1 MSFPAQFSFSGLFR
15 LVISLMGLLVLVGNS
30 SVAWS
35 QQGSGQD
42 SDIRVI
48 RQVQSIAASTAEP
61 PGEDADWQLLELP
74 SISRLGDSA
83 ESNRSLWLRFELER
97 PQDNALHS
105 LYFFRYNLSLD
116 VYFNGSRIGGDSY
129 REGRQ
134 TVAWNHPLLVDIQH
148 ANWRDNENVVHLRF
162 QGSYF
167 GGTLSE
173 ILTGPKSVLQPLYE
187 DRLFRQ
193 IHLNQWLQASGLIV
207 TILVLAI
214 WFMRRQDPVYLLF
227 TLMACAWLVL
237 QTHMVVYHNLIEYRY
252 WLPLVHIAID
262 LFLLFLFLFLTRF
275 AEVPSP
281 RLEKALL
288 VWTSFAIA
296 WHILAPLSI
305 WWMGAYTV
313 HAIGNLFLVYL
324 FVRIGLKALRERH
337 VMSIVI
343 ALTVL
348 VQLILGI
355 HDIFLIWRG
364 NQEDWETANYL
375 TQFAF
380 PLLILVFTIALL
392 NRFVAALNLAEEL
405 NEDLERK
412 VEASRR
418 MIQAS
423 FQEQRELE
431 LSRAAEQERVRI
443 YRDLHDDVG
452 SKLLSIV
459 HAGRDHKLGELARTA
474 LKSLRDAV
482 SRANSPQQ
490 NCEDFFAAL
499 REESSLRLQGTG
511 HRIQWELPD
520 SYPDRMLSSELVYNL
535 NQIIREVVSNIIRH
549 AQAETVH
556 FSIVLISGKLTLHIR
571 DDGIGLGN
579 DTGNGNG
586 LRHIRERADSIGAGV
601 AWKIS
606 STGGTDFTL
615 ELELPWD

>member
-1 MSFPAQFSFSGLFR
+1 MSFPAHLSLSGLLR
-15 LVISLMGLLVLVGNS
+15 LVFVQMSLLALLASS
-30 SVAWS
+30 SVALS
-35 QQGSGQD
+35 QQD
-42 SDIRVI
+42 SEPNDDIRLI

-61 PGEDADWQLLELP
+61 PGIDANWQMLELP
-74 SISRLGDSA
+74 SVSRLGDSA
-83 ESNRSLWLRFELER
+83 ESNRSLWLRFELDK
-97 PQDNALHS
+97 PQDNELHS
-105 LYFFRYNLSLD
+105 LYFFRYNLSMD

-148 ANWRDNENVVHLRF
+148 ANWRDDENIVLLRF

-173 ILTGPKSVLQPLYE
+173 ILTGPKSALQPLYE
-187 DRLFRQ
+187 DRMFRQ
-193 IHLNQWLQASGLIV
+193 IHLNQWLQASGFIV
-207 TILVLAI
+207 AVLVMAI

-237 QTHMVVYHNLIEYRY
+237 QTHMVIYHNLIEYRY

-281 RLEKALL
+281 RLEKVLL
-288 VWTSFAIA
+288 AWTSLAIA
-296 WHILAPLSI
+296 WHVFAPLSV
-305 WWMGAYTV
+305 WWVGAYAV

-355 HDIFLIWRG
+355 HDIYLIWQG
-364 NQEDWETANYL
+364 DLENWESANYL

-380 PLLILVFTIALL
+380 PLLILVFTIGLL

-490 NCEDFFAAL
+490 SCEDFVAAL
-499 REESSLRLQGTG
+499 REESSLRLEGTG
-511 HRIQWELPD
+511 HRIQWQLPD
-520 SYPDRMLSSELVYNL
+520 AYPGKMLSSELVYNL
-535 NQIIREVVSNIIRH
+535 NQIVREVISNIIRH
-549 AQAETVH
+549 ARAETVH
-556 FSIVLISGKLTLHIR
+556 FNIALTDNSLTLGIR

-579 DTGNGNG
+579 DRATGNG
-586 LRHIRERADSIGAGV
+586 LRHIRERADSIHARV
-601 AWKIS
+601 NWQTLPA
-606 STGGTDFTL
+606 GGTDFRL

>member
-1 MSFPAQFSFSGLFR
+1 MSVPVKYFLPGLF
-15 LVISLMGLLVLVGNS
+15 GLLILLGPAAA
-30 SVAWS
+30 AWS
-35 QQGSGQD
+35 QQCIEPD
-42 SDIRVI
+42 TDIRVI
-48 RQVQSIAASTAEP
+48 RQVQSIDASTAGP
-61 PGEDADWQLLELP
+61 PGEDANWQILDLP

-83 ESNRSLWLRFELER
+83 ESNRKLWLRFELER
-97 PQDNALHS
+97 PQNNDLHS
-105 LYFFRYNLSLD
+105 LYFFRYNLSMD

-148 ANWRDNENVVHLRF
+148 ANWRDDENIVHVLY

-173 ILTGPKSVLQPLYE
+173 ILTGPKSALQPLYE
-187 DRLFRQ
+187 DRMFRQ
-193 IHLNQWLQASGLIV
+193 IHLNQWLQASGFVV
-207 TILVLAI
+207 TILVMAI

-237 QTHMVVYHNLIEYRY
+237 QTHMVIYHNLIEYRY

-262 LFLLFLFLFLTRF
+262 LFVLLLFLFLTRF

-281 RLEKALL
+281 QLEKVLL
-288 VWTSFAIA
+288 AWTSLAIA
-296 WHILAPLSI
+296 WHILAPLSV
-305 WWMGAYTV
+305 WWMGAYAV
-313 HAIGNLFLVYL
+313 HAIGNLFLLYL
-324 FVRIGLKALRERH
+324 FVRIGLKALRQRH

-348 VQLILGI
+348 TQLILGV
-355 HDIFLIWRG
+355 HDMFLIWRG
-364 NQEDWETANYL
+364 NLEDWETANYL

-380 PLLILVFTIALL
+380 PLLILVFTIGLL

-431 LSRAAEQERVRI
+431 LSRAAEQERVKI

-474 LKSLRDAV
+474 LMSLRDAV

-490 NCEDFFAAL
+490 SIEDFIAAL
-499 REESSLRLQGTG
+499 REESSLRLEGTG
-511 HRIQWELPD
+511 HRIEWQLPD
-520 SYPDRMLSSELVYNL
+520 AYPRQILASELVYNL

-549 AQAETVH
+549 AQAETVR
-556 FSIVLISGKLTLHIR
+556 FSIAIDNGKLTLHIS
-571 DDGIGLGN
+571 DNGIGPGDDFGN
-579 DTGNGNG
+579 GNGNG
-586 LRHIRERADSIGAGV
+586 LRHIRERADSIGAS
-601 AWKIS
+601 AHWQS
-606 STGGTDFTL
+606 QSPRGTNFKL
-615 ELELPWD
+615 ELGLPCN